1 MTMLIAVGWIA
12 IMLLI
17 GVILKGLSKFLRN
30 MLVPASVIGGILGLI
45 IANTIGFWG
54 GESGGEIARIESS
67 TFSTIVTH
75 LFTLSFI
82 SIGLVGIKKGG
93 GKGGGSTGK
102 SIFRGTMGMGIVWVI
117 LYTLTAALGA
127 AILLG
132 LNGVFDFSPLYGLLV
147 PFAFCQGPGQA
158 ATFGAIFESYGI
170 PDAVNV
176 GVTFAAIGFIV
187 AFAVGVPLAKA
198 GIRKGYAKHLTETG
212 KAKIP
217 VEEEGALDMPAA
229 SDEEP
234 AEEQGAGT
242 MEALTFS
249 FILIGLTYV
258 ITYFLTALIVYLVPS
273 LGDTLWG
280 LMFMTGMVVGY
291 GVKAILNKTKIS
303 RFHDTTVQQ
312 KISNWMTD
320 FLVAAAFMAVSV
332 SAIKDYAIP
341 ILLVSVAASV
351 VTYFACVYFG
361 HRFGDENDFER
372 TLGLWG
378 TATGTVPCGVALARI
393 VDPETRTTTN
403 IELGLM
409 NLPMFFSTPSLL
421 IMLAT
426 AAGQINITLAI
437 GLLLIPIPILLILLK
452 VFRAWGKKNY

>member
-1 MTMLIAVGWIA
+1 MSTLIAVGWIA
-12 IMLLI
+12 VMLLI
-17 GVILKGLSKFLRN
+17 GVILKGHLKFLRN
-30 MLVPASVIGGILGLI
+30 MLVPASVIAGVIGLV
-45 IANTIGFWG
+45 IANTIGFWA
-54 GESGGEIARIESS
+54 GESGGDIFRIESS
-67 TFSTIVTH
+67 TFSAIVTQ

-82 SIGLVGIKKGG
+82 SIGLVGIQKS
-93 GKGGGSTGK
+93 GGGSTPK

-127 AILLG
+127 VILLG
-132 LNGVFDFSPLYGLLV
+132 IGGVFDIGAVYGLLV

-176 GVTFAAIGFIV
+176 GITFAAIGFVI
-187 AFAVGVPLAKA
+187 AFSVGVPLAKA
-198 GIRKGYAKHLTETG
+198 GIRRGYAKHLKMTGAKTEEQMQ
-212 KAKIP
+212 
-217 VEEEGALDMPAA
+217 EEAGTLDMPPAA
-229 SDEEP
+229 EEQP

-249 FILIGLTYV
+249 FILIGVTFVL
-258 ITYFLTALIVYLVPS
+258 TYFLTALIAFAIPAIA
-273 LGDTLWG
+273 DTIWG
-280 LMFMTGMVVGY
+280 LMFMTGMIVGY
-291 GVKAILNKTKIS
+291 GVKALLNHS
-303 RFHDTTVQQ
+303 RFSAFHDTAVQQ
-312 KISNWMTD
+312 KISNWLTD

-332 SAIKDYAIP
+332 SAIRDWAVP
-341 ILLVSVAASV
+341 ILLVSVAAGV
-351 VTYFACVYFG
+351 VTYFICMYFG
-361 HRFGDENDFER
+361 HRFGNENDFER

-409 NLPMFFSTPSLL
+409 NLPMLLSTPSLL
-421 IMLAT
+421 IILAA
-426 AAGQINITLAI
+426 AAGTLDVTLSI

-452 VFRAWGKKNY
+452 VFRAWGKKTY